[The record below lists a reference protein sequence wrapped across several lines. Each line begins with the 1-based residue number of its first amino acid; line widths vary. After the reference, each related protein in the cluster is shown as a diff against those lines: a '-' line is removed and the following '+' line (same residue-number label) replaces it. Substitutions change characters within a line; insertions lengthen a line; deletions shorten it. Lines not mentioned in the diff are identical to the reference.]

1 MKEGSIKKD
10 NKTIRYK
17 IRKRSKKNII
27 IKINELYDV
36 EVSIPPKFPYKTG
49 EGFLELNFEKIYLI
63 IEKKKEADRIFFE
76 DEFIVVL
83 GEKRLK
89 SEIKNIEDFLMTEAK
104 RVYKEI
110 LDSWIKNIGVKPN
123 KIKIKKMKSA
133 WGICYSNKNIT
144 LNLKLIHLKRDLIE
158 YVIVH
163 ELCHLHIMNHSKE
176 FWNLVERFIPDYME
190 KRKSLKTIKTH

>member
-63 IEKKKEADRIFFE
+63 IEKKKEADRFFFE

-110 LDSWIKNIGVKPN
+110 LNRWIKNIGVKPN

-190 KRKSLKTIKTH
+190 KRKSLKTIKTY

>member
-10 NKTIRYK
+10 NRRIRYK
-17 IRKRSKKNII
+17 IRKRSRKNII
-27 IKINELYDV
+27 IKINESYDV

-63 IEKKKEADRIFFE
+63 IEKKKEVDRKRIE
-76 DEFIVVL
+76 DEFITVL

-89 SEIKNIEDFLMTEAK
+89 SEIKNIEDFLMAEAK

-110 LDSWIKNIGVKPN
+110 LDSWIKKIGVKPN

-144 LNLKLIHLKRDLIE
+144 LNLKLIHLERDLIE

-190 KRKSLKTIKTH
+190 KRRSLKTIKTQ

>member
-110 LDSWIKNIGVKPN
+110 LNRWIKNIGVKPN

-190 KRKSLKTIKTH
+190 KRKSLKTIKTY

>member
-17 IRKRSKKNII
+17 IRKRSKKKII

-190 KRKSLKTIKTH
+190 KRKSLKTIKTY